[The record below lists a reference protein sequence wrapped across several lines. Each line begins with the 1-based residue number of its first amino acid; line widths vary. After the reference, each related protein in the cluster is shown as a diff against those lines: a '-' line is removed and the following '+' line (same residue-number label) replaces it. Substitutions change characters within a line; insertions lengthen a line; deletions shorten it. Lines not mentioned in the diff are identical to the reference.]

1 MLQEVKMKHI
11 TLILTLIMISFGA
24 LAGCQ
29 TAQPVMDPTPNNI
42 LVTVQPQAT
51 DQAGG
56 RVPPPARAPV
66 RPNASLATVEV
77 LSLTPSK
84 DRPDTV
90 IVHVL
95 VKTTAPAE
103 GLDEYNPDLT
113 GQEIDINLAAG
124 EAANLVAGDVISLTL
139 SYRGDEWGGGYYGT
153 MINNLER

>member
-1 MLQEVKMKHI
+1 MKHI
-11 TLILTLIMISFGA
+11 TVILTLIMISLGA

-29 TAQPVMDPTPNNI
+29 TAQPVMDPTPGNLSI
-42 LVTVQPQAT
+42 ITTEPQAT
-51 DQAGG
+51 TQNTGK
-56 RVPPPARAPV
+56 VPPPAAGSV
-66 RPNASLATVEV
+66 RPNASLVTVEV

-103 GLDEYNPDLT
+103 GLDEYNPDLA

-124 EAANLVAGDVISLTL
+124 EAANLVIGDVISLTL

-153 MINNLER
+153 MVNNLER